1 LDLHHN
7 RENKQLFVITN
18 KYTSYMN
25 LPNYWLTRPEYDFAQ
40 DQELLEQTLETAL
53 EQGILLD
60 TPIPKWAF
68 LIWLTH
74 HQNYLVHGTGNSSI
88 QLFEPKKA
96 DDTNWFGNQN
106 AVYAAS
112 DGIWAMFYAIL
123 DRPKIPMSISNGAV
137 QITLE
142 PPQDIYFFSVQDTAL
157 EQKPFCTGWVYVLP
171 KQGFSQEPKGQRDGI
186 PYATHHWANLNPVK
200 PLFSIQ
206 VEPSDFPFLHQI
218 RSHNN
223 EILWK
228 KVEANPNGF
237 PWIEE

>member
-1 LDLHHN
+1 
-7 RENKQLFVITN
+7 
-18 KYTSYMN
+18 MN
-25 LPNYWLTRPEYDFAQ
+25 LPSYWLTRPKYDLTQ
-40 DQELLEQTLETAL
+40 DQDVLEKNLSTAL
-53 EQGILLD
+53 EQGFLGE

-74 HQNYLVHGTGNSSI
+74 HKNYLVHGTGNSSI
-88 QLFEPKKA
+88 QTFEPRQA
-96 DDTNWFGNQN
+96 DDANWFGNQN

-123 DRPKIPMSISNGAV
+123 DRPRIPMSISNAAI
-137 QITLE
+137 QIALE

-157 EQKPFCTGWVYVLP
+157 EQKPFRTGRVYVLP
-171 KQGFSQEPKGQRDGI
+171 KQGFTQEAKDQRDGVT
-186 PYATHHWANLNPVK
+186 YQGHHWANLNPVK

-206 VEPSDFPFLHQI
+206 VDPTDFPFLEQI
-218 RSHNN
+218 RAHNN

-237 PWIEE
+237 PWLED